1 VLGCDVL
8 EEDTP
13 ELLADEVLLAVLE
26 AVFDEL
32 DVVDPVVEVVELEV
46 PVDVLLL
53 VVDVK
58 VAETVELVP
67 DASETSKL
75 GDCARMPVFCGSLE
89 MRLIW

>member
-1 VLGCDVL
+1 VL

-13 ELLADEVLLAVLE
+13 ELLADAVLVVAVLE

-32 DVVDPVVEVVELEV
+32 VDPVVVELEV
-46 PVDVLLL
+46 PVEVLLL
-53 VVDVK
+53 VLLLLLVVVVK

-75 GDCARMPVFCGSLE
+75 GDCARMPVFCCSLE
-89 MRLIW
+89 MMLIW

>member
-1 VLGCDVL
+1 VL

-13 ELLADEVLLAVLE
+13 ELLADAVLVVAVLE

-32 DVVDPVVEVVELEV
+32 VDPVVVELEV
-46 PVDVLLL
+46 PVEVLLLLLL
-53 VVDVK
+53 VVVVK

-75 GDCARMPVFCGSLE
+75 GDCARMPVFCCSLE
-89 MRLIW
+89 MMLIW